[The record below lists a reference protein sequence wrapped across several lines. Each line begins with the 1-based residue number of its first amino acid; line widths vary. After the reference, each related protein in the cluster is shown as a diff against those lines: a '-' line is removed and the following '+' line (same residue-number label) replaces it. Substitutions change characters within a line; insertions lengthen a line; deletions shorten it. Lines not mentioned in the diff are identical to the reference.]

1 MGCCL
6 VEPLCGRHH
15 EDGCALIWDVIIGF
29 ELALLVG
36 FILAVL
42 ILNLTLGTDF
52 IFISA
57 RGIFGGPRIGTAAA
71 LRARVGFLNK
81 LTAILFGGLAVRL
94 IID

>member
-1 MGCCL
+1 M
-6 VEPLCGRHH
+6 
-15 EDGCALIWDVIIGF
+15 IWDGIIRFGPD
-29 ELALLVG
+29 LLLG
-36 FILAVL
+36 FILAG
-42 ILNLTLGTDF
+42 LTLNVTPGADF

-71 LRARVGFLNK
+71 LRERVGFLNK

>member
-6 VEPLCGRHH
+6 VEPLCGRYH

-29 ELALLVG
+29 EPAILVG
-36 FILAVL
+36 FILTGL
-42 ILNLTLGTDF
+42 ILNITLGADF

-57 RGIFGGPRIGTAAA
+57 REISGGPRIGKAAA
-71 LRARVGFLNK
+71 LRERVGFLNK